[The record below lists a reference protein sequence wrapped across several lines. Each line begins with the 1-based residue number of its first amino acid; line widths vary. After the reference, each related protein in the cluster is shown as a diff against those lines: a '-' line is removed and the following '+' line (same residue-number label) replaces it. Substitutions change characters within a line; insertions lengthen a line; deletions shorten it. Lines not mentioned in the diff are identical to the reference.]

1 MWCKL
6 RVPGAAARWCV
17 GRVLPE
23 WHVAPSRVAPV
34 WCVAPSHVAHLWATQ
49 RDAVRQE
56 IVPPR
61 NPSGLVCSWRLKH
74 RHRGGSGGGGT
85 RRSSK
90 DDISHLFIPVPVK
103 ARQDEINVGEE
114 MAGPLKKEDI
124 LRILNR
130 FYTNETV
137 KELAR
142 ENGLDN
148 YLYQQTF
155 ISFRKF
161 CLESESLPV
170 DLHIIISDIVQGAG
184 HIHDIYPTFLKH
196 AQKIFPHL
204 ICMDDLYKISDLSNP
219 PNWYT
224 EARAL
229 NRKIIFHAGPTNSG
243 KTYHAMERFLNA
255 ESGVYCGPL
264 KLLAS
269 EVFNKSNSRGT
280 PCDLVT
286 GEERRFGS
294 TDGCAARHVACTV
307 EMTSVNDAFDVA
319 VVDEIQMIRDPT
331 RGWAWTRALLGLN
344 AKEVHVCG
352 EASTIGLVKEL
363 AVAAGEEVEVRRYKR
378 LTELTVEDY
387 ALQTLDNVHPG
398 DCIVCFSKRDIH
410 YVTREIER
418 RGHEVAVIYGGL
430 PPGTK
435 LAQAHKFN
443 DPKHPCKILVATDA
457 IGMGLNLSIRR
468 IIFYSLIRPTIN
480 EKGEMEMETISV
492 SSALQIAGRAGRY
505 GTQWEHGYV
514 TSMKP
519 EDHSTLCRLLSHVPD
534 DIEQAGLH
542 PTADQIELF
551 AYHLPSYTLSNLI
564 DVFVNLCTVDS
575 SLYFMC
581 LMDDFKFLADLIQHI
596 PLPLRSRYV
605 LCCSPINKKMP
616 FVCAMFLKFTRQLSQ
631 NEPATL
637 DWLCHQVKWPFSTP
651 ATLLDLVHLEEVYD
665 VFDLYLWLSY
675 RFPDMFPEAELV
687 RDLQREL
694 DDLIQD
700 GVTQIVRLLRNSDT
714 RTSNTAAETED
725 TFIMDQRK
733 KSSSRGKSSLP
744 MTSSEDLHQETTELP
759 KAKFPAQYRRKTM
772 TRGNLT
778 ERLLAQG
785 LLSPKM
791 LAELQREWQ
800 QQGSEDG
807 ENDDGSSSGR
817 PRRNKP
823 GKR

>member
-1 MWCKL
+1 MSHRLNLPRTLHRYCCFMSRNISRQFGGSSAFSTWLSYNCTSLTFTDNVRRQKAHQPL
-6 RVPGAAARWCV
+6 CIHPPVISC
-17 GRVLPE
+17 GR
-23 WHVAPSRVAPV
+23 
-34 WCVAPSHVAHLWATQ
+34 
-49 RDAVRQE
+49 
-56 IVPPR
+56 
-61 NPSGLVCSWRLKH
+61 RLKH
-74 RHRGGSGGGGT
+74 RYSRGGDGGG
-85 RRSSK
+85 K
-90 DDISHLFIPVPVK
+90 DEISHLFIPVPVK

-124 LRILNR
+124 LRVLNR
-130 FYTNETV
+130 FYTNEDI
-137 KELAR
+137 KELAK

-161 CLESESLPV
+161 CLDSESLPV
-170 DLHIIISDIVQGAG
+170 DLHIIIRCRPYPR
-184 HIHDIYPTFLKH
+184 HIHKFYEACPEDIPTLN
-196 AQKIFPHL
+196 
-204 ICMDDLYKISDLSNP
+204 LYS
-219 PNWYT
+219 

-243 KTYHAMERFLNA
+243 KTYHALEQFLNA
-255 ESGVYCGPL
+255 ESGIYCGPL
-264 KLLAS
+264 KLLAT

-286 GEERRFGS
+286 GEERRFGN
-294 TDGCAARHVACTV
+294 TDGSAARHVACTV
-307 EMTSVNDAFDVA
+307 EMASVNNAYDVA
-319 VVDEIQMIRDPT
+319 IIDEIQMIRDPM
-331 RGWAWTRALLGLN
+331 RGWAWTRALLGLC
-344 AKEVHVCG
+344 AKEVHICG
-352 EASTIGLVKEL
+352 EASAIGLVNEL
-363 AVAAGEEVEVRRYKR
+363 AVAIGEEVEIRRYKR
-378 LTELTVEDY
+378 LTDLTVENY
-387 ALQTLDNVHPG
+387 ALQTFDNVHPG

-410 YVTREIER
+410 HVSREIER

-435 LAQAHKFN
+435 LAQAFKFN
-443 DPKHPCKILVATDA
+443 DPSHPCKILVATDA

-468 IIFYSLIRPTIN
+468 IIFYSLIRPNIN
-480 EKGEMEMETISV
+480 EKGEKEMETISV

-505 GTQWEHGYV
+505 GTQW
-514 TSMKP
+514 
-519 EDHSTLCRLLSHVPD
+519 DHE
-534 DIEQAGLH
+534 IEQAGLH

-551 AYHLPSYTLSNLI
+551 AFHLPNYTLSNLI

-605 LCCSPINKKMP
+605 FCCSPINKKMP
-616 FVCAMFLKFTRQLSQ
+616 FVCAMFLKFARQYSQ

-651 ATLLDLVHLEEVYD
+651 STLLDLVHLEEVYD

-675 RFPDMFPEAELV
+675 RFPDMFPEGELV
-687 RDLQREL
+687 RDLQTEL
-694 DDLIQD
+694 DGMIDD
-700 GVTQIVRLLRNSDT
+700 GVTQIVRLLRNGDT
-714 RTSNTAAETED
+714 RISNTAADTED

-733 KSSSRGKSSLP
+733 KNKFRDRTFSLGN
-744 MTSSEDLHQETTELP
+744 SEHLRQGPETQKLTLSGRP
-759 KAKFPAQYRRKTM
+759 SKRAL
-772 TRGNLT
+772 TRGSLT

-800 QQGSEDG
+800 QQN
-807 ENDDGSSSGR
+807 NDDDNDN
-817 PRRNKP
+817 PPTKPKRNKP
-823 GKR
+823 NRR

>member
-1 MWCKL
+1 MMRPLGVVGVLGRRGWAGGRRCERRL
-6 RVPGAAARWCV
+6 WAVCGAARHGDVPSQPARQRIAAAAE
-17 GRVLPE
+17 GGLP
-23 WHVAPSRVAPV
+23 
-34 WCVAPSHVAHLWATQ
+34 
-49 RDAVRQE
+49 
-56 IVPPR
+56 
-61 NPSGLVCSWRLKH
+61 GLVGSWRLKH
-74 RHRGGSGGGGT
+74 KQRGGGGGGG
-85 RRSSK
+85 RRNDK

-114 MAGPLKKEDI
+114 MAGPLKREDI
-124 LRILNR
+124 LRVLNR
-130 FYTNETV
+130 FYTNETS
-137 KELAR
+137 R
-142 ENGLDN
+142 N

-170 DLHIIISDIVQGAG
+170 DLHIIISDIIQGAG

-196 AQKIFPHL
+196 AQKTFPHL

-243 KTYHAMERFLNA
+243 KTYHAMERFLTA
-255 ESGVYCGPL
+255 ESGIYCGPL
-264 KLLAS
+264 KLLAN
-269 EVFNKSNSRGT
+269 EVFNKSNTRGT

-286 GEERRFGS
+286 GEERRNGN
-294 TDGCAARHVACTV
+294 TDGQAARHLACTV
-307 EMTSVNDAFDVA
+307 EMASVTTAFEVA
-319 VVDEIQMIRDPT
+319 VIDEIQMVRDPT

-344 AKEVHVCG
+344 AKEIHVCG
-352 EASTIGLVKEL
+352 EASTIGLVHEV
-363 AVAAGEEVEVRRYKR
+363 AMAAGEEVEVRRYKR

-387 ALQTLDNVHPG
+387 ALQTLDNVQPG

-418 RGHEVAVIYGGL
+418 RGHEVAVIYGGEWL
-430 PPGTK
+430 TVAKPTPVHQ
-435 LAQAHKFN
+435 LASRPTSFMTPN
-443 DPKHPCKILVATDA
+443 NPCNINWHIDA

-480 EKGEMEMETISV
+480 DKGEMEMETISV
-492 SSALQIAGRAGRY
+492 SSALQIGGRAGRY

-519 EDHSTLCRLLSHVPD
+519 EDHPTLCRLLSHVPD

-596 PLPLRSRYV
+596 PLTLRSRYV

-675 RFPDMFPEAELV
+675 RFPDMFPEGELV

-694 DDLIQD
+694 DGLIQD
-700 GVTQIVRLLRNSDT
+700 GVTHIVRLLRNSDA
-714 RTSNTAAETED
+714 RTSTTAAETED

-733 KSSSRGKSSLP
+733 KSSSRANPTLP
-744 MTSSEDLHQETTELP
+744 LTSSEDMHREAATP
-759 KAKFPAQYRRKTM
+759 HKGKFPGQYRKKSL

-791 LAELQREWQ
+791 LAELQREWK
-800 QQGSEDG
+800 QQGAEEGEDQ
-807 ENDDGSSSGR
+807 DSIR